1 MKVTHIK
8 ISNILGV
15 ADFELSPGSFNEISG
30 PNGAGKTSVLEAI
43 RSVITGGH
51 DATLLRK
58 GEEKGEVVL
67 VLDDGTE
74 IRKRITD
81 RASPVDVTQGGK
93 KISRPADL
101 IKSLTDTL
109 SANPVDFLR
118 ASKKDRV
125 KVLLE
130 AMPIEVDESRL
141 SGIAGIPVASAPGV
155 HALALIQSVHKQLYD
170 ERTGTNRAI
179 KEKQSTINQ
188 LQLALPDAPDGV
200 SGSEDELQAKL
211 EEANGA
217 KEAELT
223 RIREKLDGIVNK
235 NRAQIDAIRA
245 ETQAKIDEIKAE
257 AAAKVDAI
265 VAAERDI
272 EQKANAQREKA
283 IARHTDQVTPIKQ
296 ALELIRTDRSNAA
309 KRQQALATI
318 KTMQAELADLESDA
332 ESVNEALAGV
342 EQYKADLLSS
352 LPIPGLEV
360 VDGEIMRNG
369 VPFDRLNTAQQVDIA
384 VEIAKLRAGELGL
397 VCVDGA
403 ELLDS
408 QAFEEFKTKS
418 LASGLQLFVT
428 RVSDGEFGVKSTK

>member
-15 ADFELSPGSFNEISG
+15 AELELSPGAFNEISG

-74 IRKRITD
+74 IRKRVTD
-81 RASPVDVTQGGK
+81 RASPVEVVQGGK

-101 IKSLTDTL
+101 IKSLTDTM

-130 AMPIEVDESRL
+130 AMPIEIDVSRL
-141 SGIAGIPVASAPGV
+141 RGIAGINIAPAPGV

-188 LQLALPDAPDGV
+188 LQLALPDAPEGV

-223 RIREKLDGIVNK
+223 RIREKLDGIVKDNQSK
-235 NRAQIDAIRA
+235 IDAIRA

-257 AAAKVDAI
+257 ATAKVDAI

-283 IARHTDQVTPIKQ
+283 IARHTDQVAPIKQ

-309 KRQQALATI
+309 KREQALATI
-318 KTMQAELADLESDA
+318 KAMQNELVDLESDA

-342 EQYKADLLSS
+342 EKYKNDLLSS

-360 VDGEIMRNG
+360 VEGEIIRNG

-408 QAFEEFKTKS
+408 KAFEEFKNKS

-428 RVSDGEFGVKSTK
+428 RVADGEFGVKSTQ